1 MQSLKFKWSVT
12 LVVTS
17 LVGIILVGLIA
28 TQINVSE
35 FQRFRNEEFEL
46 AIAESAS
53 AYYQAFGTWD
63 GLDSQLFETAFRR
76 FRGNF
81 EGSDNG
87 GGTERRKLPPFLVAD
102 ADGIVVIPSGGYDVG
117 DRALDDDLNNG
128 IPILIDNQQVGV
140 LMISA
145 PTGFDETEIRFLQRT
160 NNALLIGAGGA
171 VIVAVLLGVLLSRQ
185 FLGPLAELT
194 TAIESVKQGKFDQR
208 VAVRTQDEL
217 GELAHAFNQMGEEL
231 QRSNKLRRQMTA
243 DIAHDLRTPLTVISG
258 YLEGLRD
265 GSLQPTQARFDTL
278 FQEAQLLKRLI
289 EDLRTLSLA
298 DAGELKLVYQ
308 TIAPRELLEQVIASF
323 TPLAD
328 SQSVTLKMETSDDL
342 PSMEVDR
349 DRMVQVLG
357 NLVSNSLRFTPQGGK
372 ISLSADL
379 SDDDIILTV
388 DDTGSGI
395 APEYL
400 DNIFARFY
408 RASESRYQSDNESGL
423 GLAIAKSIVTAHG
436 GQISAKSTLG
446 RGTTISIWLPTKRME
461 GA

>member
-1 MQSLKFKWSVT
+1 
-12 LVVTS
+12 
-17 LVGIILVGLIA
+17 
-28 TQINVSE
+28 
-35 FQRFRNEEFEL
+35 
-46 AIAESAS
+46 
-53 AYYQAFGTWD
+53 
-63 GLDSQLFETAFRR
+63 
-76 FRGNF
+76 
-81 EGSDNG
+81 
-87 GGTERRKLPPFLVAD
+87 
-102 ADGIVVIPSGGYDVG
+102 
-117 DRALDDDLNNG
+117 
-128 IPILIDNQQVGV
+128 
-140 LMISA
+140 
-145 PTGFDETEIRFLQRT
+145 
-160 NNALLIGAGGA
+160 
-171 VIVAVLLGVLLSRQ
+171 
-185 FLGPLAELT
+185 
-194 TAIESVKQGKFDQR
+194 
-208 VAVRTQDEL
+208 
-217 GELAHAFNQMGEEL
+217 
-231 QRSNKLRRQMTA
+231 
-243 DIAHDLRTPLTVISG
+243 LTVISG

-328 SQSVTLKMETSDDL
+328 SQSVTLKMEISDDL
-342 PSMEVDR
+342 PSMDVDR

-436 GQISAKSTLG
+436 GQISAKSRLG
-446 RGTTISIWLPTKRME
+446 RGTTISIWLPTKRVE